1 MIELTPTDITD
12 LDIFSVPYDLRRD
25 MHVFVQ
31 YIREREVKR
40 LVRSNDLSKADYR
53 RLAKLVSDPEA
64 ADEVKADGRSSWVAH
79 VDWKALKLGF
89 VSYDTEGVYLG
100 YTSSQPSYPE
110 NYVIFN
116 AQQYQEFLDSPLMAQ
131 EQRLLDLLIGEE
143 DGCRSEFFHSGYF
156 GRLGSFKGHGCAT
169 KVVPM
174 LNFPRARRFLLDIL
188 RQCEVGVWYRTSS
201 LVQYLKEHHPYFLI
215 PRKPPPYR
223 LGWREK
229 KRFRYS
235 NFYEGESRW
244 KSSEMIPDSAPDG
257 FERVEG
263 RYVERFLEGAP
274 LTLGYVDVAYTSTGL
289 STSSSEPHGGNPRE
303 EIYPPINQLK
313 AFQVTNRLVRAME
326 GDIPDPKVTVQP
338 NFEIYVES
346 EFYPV
351 KVLSPLAPLADV
363 VSEGILT
370 ILKLDKEKVAA
381 EQAYDEDL
389 DVIALLNR
397 LTDQELP
404 RNVAR
409 ELKEWSEHAEKF
421 TLYTGFALL
430 EGDEDLLASDPLI
443 NKTTVERVS
452 PNIRLVRSPAALFDH
467 LEEAE
472 LAPLRVTH
480 PASSLY
486 PMPQKAHTVFAK
498 KAPVAQPKPK
508 QKEWVNLMRSMAI
521 TLHFPKRDFFEK
533 FRQSLLDAK
542 CPVKTGQDDLTL
554 TFSRRYEDLA
564 AGSLQALGKEYRI
577 HIEDV

>member
-1 MIELTPTDITD
+1 MIELTPTDITE

-25 MHVFVQ
+25 LHVFVQ
-31 YIREREVKR
+31 YIREREAKR

-64 ADEVKADGRSSWVAH
+64 VDEVKANGRSSWVAH

-100 YTSSQPSYPE
+100 YTSRQPSYPD

-116 AQQYQEFLDSPLMAQ
+116 AREYQEFLDSPLIVQ
-131 EQRLLDLLIGEE
+131 ERRLLDLLIGEE
-143 DGCRSEFFHSGYF
+143 DGCRSEFFHGGYF
-156 GRLGSFKGHGCAT
+156 GRLGSFKSWGCAT
-169 KVVPM
+169 GVIPM
-174 LNFPRARRFLLDIL
+174 LDFPRARRFLLDIL

-215 PRKPPPYR
+215 PEETPPYK

-229 KRFRYS
+229 KRFRYG

-244 KSSEMIPDSAPDG
+244 KSDETIPDDAPDG

-289 STSSSEPHGGNPRE
+289 STSSSKPYEG
-303 EIYPPINQLK
+303 IYPPIDHLR
-313 AFQVTNRLVRAME
+313 AFRVTNRLVRTME
-326 GDIPDPKVTVQP
+326 GDIPAPKVTVQP

-346 EFYPV
+346 EFYPA

-381 EQAYDEDL
+381 ELACDEDL
-389 DVIALLNR
+389 DVVALLNR

-404 RNVAR
+404 RNVVR

-421 TLYTGFALL
+421 TLYAGFALL

-443 NKTTVERVS
+443 NEMTVERIS
-452 PNIRLVRSPAALFDH
+452 PNIRLVRSPDALFDH

-472 LAPLRVTH
+472 LAPLRVKHTA
-480 PASSLY
+480 PSLY
-486 PMPQKAHTVFAK
+486 PMPQKARTVFAK
-498 KAPVAQPKPK
+498 KSPVAKPKPK
-508 QKEWVNLMRSMAI
+508 RRERVNLMRSMTI
-521 TLHFPKRDFFEK
+521 TLHFPNRDFFEK

-554 TFSRRYEDLA
+554 TFSRPYEDLV
-564 AGSLQALGKEYRI
+564 AGVLKALGKEYRI

>member
-40 LVRSNDLSKADYR
+40 LVRSNNLSKADYR
-53 RLAKLVSDPEA
+53 RLAKLVSDPDV
-64 ADEVKADGRSSWVAH
+64 ADEVEANDRSSWVDY
-79 VDWKALKLGF
+79 VDWEALKLGL
-89 VSYDTEGVYLG
+89 VSYDTEGVYQG
-100 YTSSQPSYPE
+100 YTSSNPSYPD

-116 AQQYQEFLDSPLMAQ
+116 ARQYQEFLDSPLIAQ
-131 EQRLLDLLIGEE
+131 ERRLLDLLIGGK
-143 DGCRSEFFHSGYF
+143 DGCSSEFFHSGYF
-156 GRLGSFKGHGCAT
+156 GRLGSFKSWGCAT
-169 KVVPM
+169 GVIPM
-174 LNFPRARRFLLDIL
+174 LDFPKARRFLLDTL

-215 PRKPPPYR
+215 PKKPPPYR

-229 KRFRYS
+229 KRFRYG

-244 KSSEMIPDSAPDG
+244 KSDETIPDDAPDG

-263 RYVERFLEGAP
+263 RYVERFLENAP
-274 LTLGYVDVAYTSTGL
+274 LTLGYVDVAYGR
-289 STSSSEPHGGNPRE
+289 EPYGGKPRE
-303 EIYPPINQLK
+303 VIYPPINHLK
-313 AFQVTNRLVRAME
+313 AFRVTNRLVRTME
-326 GDIPDPKVTVQP
+326 GDIPAPKVTVQP

-351 KVLSPLAPLADV
+351 GVITQLAPLAEV

-381 EQAYDEDL
+381 ELAYNEDL
-389 DVIALLNR
+389 DVVALLNR

-404 RNVAR
+404 RNVVR

-421 TLYTGFALL
+421 TLYAGFALL
-430 EGDEDLLASDPLI
+430 EGDEDLLASDRLI
-443 NKTTVERVS
+443 NEMTLERVS
-452 PNIRLVRSPAALFDH
+452 PNIRLVRSPDALFDH

-472 LAPLRVTH
+472 LAPLWVKHTA
-480 PASSLY
+480 ASLH
-486 PMPQKAHTVFAK
+486 PMPQKARTVFAK
-498 KAPVAQPKPK
+498 KSPAAQPKPK
-508 QKEWVNLMRSMAI
+508 RKERVNLMRSTAI
-521 TLHFPKRDFFEK
+521 TLHFPNRDFFEK
-533 FRQSLLDAK
+533 FRQVLLDAK

-564 AGSLQALGKEYRI
+564 AGVLQALGKEYRI